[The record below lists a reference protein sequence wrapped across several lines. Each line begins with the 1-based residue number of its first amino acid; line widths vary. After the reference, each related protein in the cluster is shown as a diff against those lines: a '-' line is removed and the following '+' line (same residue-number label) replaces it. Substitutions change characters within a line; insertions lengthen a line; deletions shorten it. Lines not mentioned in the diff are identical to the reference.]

1 MNSNVFK
8 QRLPKAALLE
18 PRFLGRCPTLYFL
31 HFAKLER
38 IPPRGAQTGSFP
50 LNLVFSRSHCD
61 PLSRVRLQFDVDL
74 RQKSN
79 KMEPVYKLEEDGS
92 ISITLKIKPEG
103 SFLEQ
108 EEQIAEALAE
118 VGRLASQLTMKK
130 FDTNGDPIIVK
141 NEKYTSRGEEKKN
154 SKRRGAK

>member
-1 MNSNVFK
+1 
-8 QRLPKAALLE
+8 
-18 PRFLGRCPTLYFL
+18 
-31 HFAKLER
+31 
-38 IPPRGAQTGSFP
+38 
-50 LNLVFSRSHCD
+50 
-61 PLSRVRLQFDVDL
+61 
-74 RQKSN
+74 
-79 KMEPVYKLEEDGS
+79 MEPTYKLEEDGS
-92 ISITLKIKPEG
+92 ISITLSIKPEG

-154 SKRRGAK
+154 SNRRGAK